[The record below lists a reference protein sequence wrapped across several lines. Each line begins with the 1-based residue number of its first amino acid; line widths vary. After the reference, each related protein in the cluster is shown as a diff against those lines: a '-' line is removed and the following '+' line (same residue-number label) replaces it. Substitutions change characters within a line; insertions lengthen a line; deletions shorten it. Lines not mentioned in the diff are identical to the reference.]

1 MPLTLPQHRG
11 TTQGRSWSSAIAS
24 SLSETH
30 FFHFLSQFFLSIV
43 FCFCFLADY
52 TSFACAAC
60 FFICQV
66 RIRITTLLTAIIVV
80 VVSIAYAQWTAGPLL
95 CFLLPHILTSTMY
108 FSKLKQMAIDVLVTW
123 EFRPLAVWVGPFCC
137 YNRHFC
143 WQWPHH
149 PSSGCLSECLNRVL
163 CSVTALASSILYPT
177 LAAMQLYQI
186 FFCFASW
193 TTTQAHQV
201 D

>member
-11 TTQGRSWSSAIAS
+11 TTLGRSWSSAIAS

-43 FCFCFLADY
+43 FFFFCFLADY

-66 RIRITTLLTAIIVV
+66 RIRITILLTAIIVV
-80 VVSIAYAQWTAGPLL
+80 VVSLAYAQWTAGPLL

-163 CSVTALASSILYPT
+163 CSVTALASSISYPT
-177 LAAMQLYQI
+177 LAAMQLY
-186 FFCFASW
+186 W